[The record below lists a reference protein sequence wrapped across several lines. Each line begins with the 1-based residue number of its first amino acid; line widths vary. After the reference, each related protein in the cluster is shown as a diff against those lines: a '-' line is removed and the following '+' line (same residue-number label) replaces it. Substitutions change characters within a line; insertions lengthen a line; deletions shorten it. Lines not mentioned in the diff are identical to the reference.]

1 MEQSFFD
8 AVKAGNVD
16 EVRCLVQGTLALAG
30 TKDGN
35 GVSAILVAPYHGR
48 RDAAVALVELGAPV
62 DIFEA
67 SALGLVDRIT
77 ALIGA
82 DPALRWC
89 QGSDP
94 HFHQMVDWR
103 RSSLSL
109 SVAFSGFG

>member
-8 AVKAGNVD
+8 AVEAGNVD

-35 GVSAILVAPYHGR
+35 GVSAILVATYHGR

-82 DPALRWC
+82 DPALM
-89 QGSDP
+89 S
-94 HFHQMVDWR
+94 M
-103 RSSLSL
+103 
-109 SVAFSGFG
+109 SGV

>member
-16 EVRCLVQGTLALAG
+16 EVRRLVQDTPALAG

-35 GVSAILVAPYHGR
+35 GVSAILVATYHGR

-82 DPALRWC
+82 VQPSC

-94 HFHQMVDWR
+94 HFHQMVDWG

-109 SVAFSGFG
+109 SVAFSGS